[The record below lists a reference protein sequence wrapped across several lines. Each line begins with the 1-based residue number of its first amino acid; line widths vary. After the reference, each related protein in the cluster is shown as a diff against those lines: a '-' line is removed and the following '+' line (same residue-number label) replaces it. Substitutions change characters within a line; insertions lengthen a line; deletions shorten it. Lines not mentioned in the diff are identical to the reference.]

1 MIEFLNGEFLS
12 GVYDKDFLIGV
23 FLIVLNFSVFNWT
36 FNIKDIR
43 IHHYWDLDVTES
55 LLHYYGKVRI

>member
-1 MIEFLNGEFLS
+1 MILDAPFDHITPLALMKMPSFASSLTI
-12 GVYDKDFLIGV
+12 D
-23 FLIVLNFSVFNWT
+23 T
-36 FNIKDIR
+36 